1 MGKIQCSC
9 CGEGDVLATLMAHV
23 SYGIGARLVAFGS
36 KCVVVK
42 MFEPNS
48 DGRIPLLV
56 RYDSGGEAMP
66 MMDEC
71 TLVEGANA

>member
-1 MGKIQCSC
+1 V
-9 CGEGDVLATLMAHV
+9 EGAVQAELFRHV

-36 KCVVVK
+36 KCVVVR
-42 MFEPNS
+42 MFEMNC

-56 RYDSGGEAMP
+56 RFDSGGEAMP

-71 TLVEGANA
+71 TLVEGVDA